1 MNLNSKKSKQKHG
14 SKKFSANNSIE
25 EPKNLSRTK
34 SKSNLVTAFALQ
46 HNKRNSV
53 KVSQNEAVARNDKM
67 KSTQASLIKTQST
80 KNILERKKSEIKT
93 KVIKL
98 D

>member
-1 MNLNSKKSKQKHG
+1 
-14 SKKFSANNSIE
+14 
-25 EPKNLSRTK
+25 
-34 SKSNLVTAFALQ
+34 
-46 HNKRNSV
+46 V